1 MTQWAPGDW
10 GRFVCLFVFVFY
22 IYIKKGFGTS
32 LKRYGGFIRRSVT
45 DGMTGDWRDWLTAD
59 WFRPWGPRYGQTVIQ
74 STRGGGSAR
83 RSRCLFG
90 RAVKRSKGG
99 WVVRCCVFVT
109 RKRIRRGAARGRAR
123 GLRLP
128 ATGGWVSPVSLVSTP
143 RPVPVTDGG
152 DKPNVDSP
160 GSTPEVCR
168 SIVLAAPEA
177 FEKKNIIDAIEVR
190 PCLFF

>member
-128 ATGGWVSPVSLVSTP
+128 DTGGWVSPVSLP
-143 RPVPVTDGG
+143 PVPSPSQMAGTNQTWILRGQRLRC
-152 DKPNVDSP
+152 VD
-160 GSTPEVCR
+160 R
-168 SIVLAAPEA
+168 SFWLLQRRSK
-177 FEKKNIIDAIEVR
+177 KKNIIDAIEVR